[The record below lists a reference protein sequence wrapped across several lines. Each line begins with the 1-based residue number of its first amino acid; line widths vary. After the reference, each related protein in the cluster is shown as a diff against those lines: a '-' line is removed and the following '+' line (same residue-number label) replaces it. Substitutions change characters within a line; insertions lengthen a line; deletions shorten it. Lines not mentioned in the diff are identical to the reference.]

1 MFRTLCVLLSLHWC
15 AAPASHVMQPS
26 YYQPYAFVDVAVP
39 ADSAA
44 PLFDSL
50 TLDLRRSGTIDRD
63 DPGTAMAISAY
74 GEADPTRLGFQYI
87 LADGSKVSV
96 GIMKPYHP
104 TFIKT
109 PYDPLKTYVVLSL
122 GYHSLGVAKSIVSS
136 KIIQLISQAR
146 RQCDAANID
155 CSIRARLQEPT
166 KF

>member
-63 DPGTAMAISAY
+63 DPGTAMGISAY
-74 GEADPTRLGFQYI
+74 GEANPARLELKYI
-87 LADGSKVSV
+87 LPDSSKVSL
-96 GIMKPYHP
+96 GMMYPYHP
-104 TFIKT
+104 TFIRT

-122 GYHSLGVAKSIVSS
+122 GYRSLGVAKSIVSG
-136 KIIQLISQAR
+136 KIIQLVSQAR
-146 RQCDAANID
+146 QRCDAANIH

>member
-1 MFRTLCVLLSLHWC
+1 MFREIC
-15 AAPASHVMQPS
+15 AALILKSCAVPSSHITVETS
-26 YYQPYAFVDVAVP
+26 YIPYAFVDVAVP

-63 DPGTAMAISAY
+63 DPGTAMGISAY
-74 GEADPTRLGFQYI
+74 GEANPARLELKYI
-87 LADGSKVSV
+87 LPDSSKVSL
-96 GIMKPYHP
+96 GMMYPYHP
-104 TFIKT
+104 TFIRT

-122 GYHSLGVAKSIVSS
+122 GYRSLGVAKSIVSG
-136 KIIQLISQAR
+136 KIIQLVSQAR
-146 RQCDAANID
+146 QRCDAANIH